1 MVAGEL
7 LVVMENDLLGRV
19 MDKYIYMKE
28 EFAKVKKKSLQE
40 EEAALNESL
49 KELTNCGVMK
59 SWAKW
64 SGHPYLP

>member
-19 MDKYIYMKE
+19 MVKYTYMKE
-28 EFAKVKKKSLQE
+28 EFAKVRKKSLQE

-64 SGHPYLP
+64 SGHPDLP

>member
-19 MDKYIYMKE
+19 MDKYTYMKE

-49 KELTNCGVMK
+49 TNCGVMK

-64 SGHPYLP
+64 SGHPDLP

>member
-1 MVAGEL
+1 MA
-7 LVVMENDLLGRV
+7 MENDLLGRV
-19 MDKYIYMKE
+19 MDKYTYMKG
-28 EFAKVKKKSLQE
+28 EFAKKKKSLQE

>member
-1 MVAGEL
+1 
-7 LVVMENDLLGRV
+7 
-19 MDKYIYMKE
+19 MDKYTYMKG

-64 SGHPYLP
+64 SGYPDLP